1 MGKTEKISVN
11 TNCNGRQNADNPF
24 LCVYINDFVKKF
36 RSYNKDEFII
46 AISGLKKFIPKDDN
60 NLTWLFEQLKENNF
74 NIEFEGNEENIH
86 EIDITCKNITE
97 NTSFNFKYQIQN
109 LPTIVELSS
118 KTDIHLVGIIITKIV
133 AQIINKLKTL
143 YKAFV
148 LDLDDTLWKGTL
160 SEDGID
166 IIIENMNSEKAGPFI
181 EFMKFVKALGT
192 ELGIFIS
199 ISSRNNSKMVE
210 SLIDKLNINIFPLK
224 NQIDYIIANDN
235 DKSENIRIISEQ
247 LSILPGSIV
256 FIDDNQI
263 VRDEVKQKWKEV
275 FVPEWESHNELVTKL
290 IAGCIF
296 ERAELSINSQNRR
309 KQYKI
314 IQTERIQNSLPRLNV
329 KVLNDDEHSESIKL
343 YSKTNQF
350 KFSLYDDNFKG
361 DTESLY
367 FEIIRENGENLGICS
382 AITFSQTKDT
392 FKIHNWAISCR
403 YFELGLEEFILL
415 YIHKMTNSNNIFI
428 NYQQTEHNQKVCEML
443 EKYSDSFKKNDNEDT
458 IEIIFSKE
466 IINTFN
472 KSTNLSILKNGKE

>member
-1 MGKTEKISVN
+1 MAKSEKARNDASYQACQNIDN
-11 TNCNGRQNADNPF
+11 TF

-36 RSYNKDEFII
+36 RNYNKDEFII

-60 NLTWLFEQLKENNF
+60 NLTWLFEQFKENNF
-74 NIEFEGNEENIH
+74 NIEFEGNEENIN
-86 EIDITCKNITE
+86 ETDITCKNITK

-109 LPTIVELSS
+109 LPTIIELSS

-133 AQIINKLKTL
+133 AQIISKLKTL
-143 YKAFV
+143 YKAIV

-166 IIIENMNSEKAGPFI
+166 KIIENMHSEKAIQFI

-192 ELGIFIS
+192 ELGIFIA
-199 ISSRNNSKMVE
+199 ISSRNNPKMVE

-343 YSKTNQF
+343 
-350 KFSLYDDNFKG
+350 
-361 DTESLY
+361 
-367 FEIIRENGENLGICS
+367 
-382 AITFSQTKDT
+382 
-392 FKIHNWAISCR
+392 
-403 YFELGLEEFILL
+403 
-415 YIHKMTNSNNIFI
+415 
-428 NYQQTEHNQKVCEML
+428 
-443 EKYSDSFKKNDNEDT
+443 
-458 IEIIFSKE
+458 
-466 IINTFN
+466 
-472 KSTNLSILKNGKE
+472 